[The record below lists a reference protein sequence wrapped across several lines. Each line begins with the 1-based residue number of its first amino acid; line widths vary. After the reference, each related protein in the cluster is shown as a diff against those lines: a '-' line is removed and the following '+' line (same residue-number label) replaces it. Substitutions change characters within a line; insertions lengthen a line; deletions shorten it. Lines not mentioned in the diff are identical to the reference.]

1 MAEKFEEE
9 LEMIIRRK
17 SRQSELENLLRGY
30 RICARSEGK
39 SENTIRATETAI
51 TSLGDFLRSNR
62 LSTDA
67 AEIGPH
73 QIRSF
78 ILHLGQ
84 VRAYAHHPYSRPRE
98 RGLSGH
104 TVNSYLRAVR
114 AFFSWLLKEE
124 ILSSSPF
131 PRVKVPPAPRKVIP
145 PSPRRSSRRCFCR
158 WTPRSRRGSGAG
170 RWFSPCLTV
179 DSGRASWWG
188 LRIEDLNLEEGTL
201 RVYGKGG
208 KGEAGPHRRQG
219 AEGDLELP
227 GAPPPGA
234 GDSHVNHPVPDPGRG
249 GGAAWPSSPA
259 EPSPPEPPEE
269 PEPAPPAPT
278 PPPAPAPAP
287 GEPDDEGPLGLAPGA
302 WAGIGIGIALAVA
315 LMLCLV
321 FRQRLRPGER

>member
-1 MAEKFEEE
+1 M
-9 LEMIIRRK
+9 
-17 SRQSELENLLRGY
+17 
-30 RICARSEGK
+30 
-39 SENTIRATETAI
+39 
-51 TSLGDFLRSNR
+51 
-62 LSTDA
+62 
-67 AEIGPH
+67 
-73 QIRSF
+73 
-78 ILHLGQ
+78 
-84 VRAYAHHPYSRPRE
+84 
-98 RGLSGH
+98 
-104 TVNSYLRAVR
+104 NSYLRAVR

-249 GGAAWPSSPA
+249 GGEHKPA
-259 EPSPPEPPEE
+259 RRRNPRLRQEGRDRRRTVLGSY
-269 PEPAPPAPT
+269 
-278 PPPAPAPAP
+278 PPPH
-287 GEPDDEGPLGLAPGA
+287 
-302 WAGIGIGIALAVA
+302 
-315 LMLCLV
+315 
-321 FRQRLRPGER
+321 LRR